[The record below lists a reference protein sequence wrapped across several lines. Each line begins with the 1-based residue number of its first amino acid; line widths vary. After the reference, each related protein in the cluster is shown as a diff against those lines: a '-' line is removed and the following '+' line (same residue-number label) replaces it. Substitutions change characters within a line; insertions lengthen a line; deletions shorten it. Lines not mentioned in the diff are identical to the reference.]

1 MTKRALPVP
10 QAFPGIDASTRTV
23 PRREPDLPTDFRLAP
38 AAAAAWT
45 AAALATRLPAEEAA
59 AAGSLLA
66 CAGLTLGLLCVASR
80 GRTVAALLV
89 PLLLPLAAG
98 CLVMLAAAGSVA
110 GFTAGPVD
118 EAARENAIVTVT
130 LRPSSDAAPVR
141 ADYGEA
147 RYVLRAMVAAG
158 SYSGRSFT
166 AASPVVVF
174 GDGQWKRIG
183 RGDTVRSV
191 GRLRSPD
198 QPGKEVAV
206 FLPAAP
212 PVVEPARGAEDYT
225 RDLRHEFSSRAL
237 ARGAG
242 DGGLLPG
249 MAIGDRSV
257 LDERL
262 GEAMKATG
270 LTHLTAVSGTNCSY
284 VLAFAFLA
292 ARAARVPRPAAAG
305 AALIALAAFVFLVR
319 PEPSVL
325 RAAVMGAIGI
335 FAVLTGRGRMS
346 LPLLFLAVIVLLAA
360 DPWLH
365 FSYAFLLSVSATAG
379 LILIGPLLAS
389 RFAAVLPVWA
399 ARLLAVPVAAQLAC
413 TPLLVMLQPSLSVYA
428 VPANLAAAPVVPF
441 VTIAGMLA
449 VAAIAAWPPAA
460 EPFLAV
466 GQLGSGWVAAIAR
479 IGSGAPFAQVPWVP
493 GAPGA
498 LLAAALS
505 LLIVF
510 GIAATVRPGRAARP
524 HRAVVRFG
532 AAALCLLAGCA
543 LGAAGVILFQPRA
556 GIPPGWVV
564 AGCDVGQGD
573 AFVVN
578 TGPGHAL
585 VIDAGPDRGA
595 VDECLSDLAVTVVDL
610 LVVTHLHEDHYAG
623 AAGVFEGR
631 QVKELRYSSNE
642 PTLPRELSAPARA
655 VGLEPVRIAAGD
667 VGQAGGVR
675 WEALWPPP
683 SGDGGTGRSA
693 GTGYGSENDA
703 SAVLLVQIPGPMRPA
718 TALFTGDIEQ
728 DASRRLL
735 SAHPGLARDGVD
747 VLKVP
752 HHGARNGGGMI
763 LEVLRPRLALIS
775 SGEGNDYG
783 HPHPQVVADLRRQS
797 VYAART
803 DRLGTFT
810 VSLDT
815 AGLEVRPLAD

>member
-1 MTKRALPVP
+1 MHFRNRRPYP
-10 QAFPGIDASTRTV
+10 ASTHRPRTV
-23 PRREPDLPTDFRLAP
+23 PPREPDTPTDFRLAP

-59 AAGSLLA
+59 AGGALLA
-66 CAGLTLGLLCVASR
+66 GAGLTLGLLCVAYR
-80 GRTVAALLV
+80 GRAAAALLI

-98 CLVMLAAAGSVA
+98 CLVTLAAAGSLA
-110 GFTAGPVD
+110 RFTAGPVD
-118 EAARENAIVTVT
+118 EAAQAKAFVTVI

-147 RYVLRAMVAAG
+147 RYVLRAIVAAG
-158 SYSGRSFT
+158 SSSGRSFT

-191 GRLRSPD
+191 GRLRPPD
-198 QPGKEVAV
+198 RPGREVAV

-257 LDERL
+257 LDDRL
-262 GEAMKATG
+262 GEAMKTTG

-284 VLAFAFLA
+284 VLAFVFLA
-292 ARAARVPRPAAAG
+292 ARAARLPRPAAAG
-305 AALIALAAFVFLVR
+305 AALVALAAFVFLVR

-365 FSYAFLLSVSATAG
+365 SSYAFLLSVSATAG
-379 LILIGPLLAS
+379 LVLIGPLLAS
-389 RFAAVLPVWA
+389 RFAAALPVWA

-449 VAAIAAWPPAA
+449 VAAIAVWPPAA
-460 EPFLAV
+460 EPLLAA
-466 GQLGSGWVAAIAR
+466 GQLGSGWVATVAR
-479 IGSGAPFAQVPWVP
+479 VGTGAPFAQVPWLPGVP
-493 GAPGA
+493 GAV
-498 LLAAALS
+498 LAAVLS
-505 LLIVF
+505 LLIVL
-510 GIAATVRPGRAARP
+510 GVVAAVRPRRAAVPR
-524 HRAVVRFG
+524 RAFVRYG
-532 AAALCLLAGCA
+532 SAALCLVAGCA
-543 LGAAGVILFQPRA
+543 LGAAGVILLEPRA
-556 GIPPGWVV
+556 GHPTGWVV

-573 AFVVN
+573 AFVVH
-578 TGPGHAL
+578 TGPGRAL
-585 VIDAGPDRGA
+585 VIDAGPDPGA

-610 LVVTHLHEDHYAG
+610 LVVTHLHEDHYGG

-631 QVKELRYSSNE
+631 QVKELRYSSGE
-642 PTLPRELSAPARA
+642 PTLPRGLSSLARA
-655 VGLEPVRIAAGD
+655 AGLEPARIAAGD
-667 VGQAGGVR
+667 VGQAGGVK

-683 SGDGGTGRSA
+683 SADTRAGPSTGTR
-693 GTGYGSENDA
+693 YGSENDA
-703 SAVLLVQIPGPMRPA
+703 SAVLLVEIPGPARRA
-718 TALFTGDIEQ
+718 TVLFTGDIEQ
-728 DASRRLL
+728 EASQRLL
-735 SAHPGLARDGVD
+735 SGHPELARTGVD
-747 VLKVP
+747 ILKVA
-752 HHGARNGGGMI
+752 HHGARNGGTAI
-763 LEVLRPRLALIS
+763 VKALRPGLALIS

-803 DRLGTFT
+803 DQLGTFT
-810 VSLDT
+810 VSLGAD
-815 AGLEVRPLAD
+815 GLEVRPLAD

>member
-1 MTKRALPVP
+1 MTWRALPR
-10 QAFPGIDASTRTV
+10 AFLGIDASTQAV
-23 PRREPDLPTDFRLAP
+23 PPREPDLPTDFRLAP

-45 AAALATRLPAEEAA
+45 AAALATRLPAEEASA
-59 AAGSLLA
+59 WGAVVAY
-66 CAGLTLGLLCVASR
+66 AGLTAGLLCFAYR
-80 GRTVAALLV
+80 GRVAAALLV

-98 CLVMLAAAGSVA
+98 CLVMLAASGSLA
-110 GFTAGPVD
+110 RFTAGPVD
-118 EAARENAIVTVT
+118 EAAREKAFVTVI

-147 RYVLRAMVAAG
+147 RYILRAIVAAG
-158 SYSGRSFT
+158 SRSGRSFT

-174 GDGQWKRIG
+174 GDGHWERIG
-183 RGDTVRSV
+183 RGDTVRSL

-198 QPGKEVAV
+198 RPGREVAV

-212 PVVEPARGAEDYT
+212 PVVEPARGAENFT
-225 RDLRHEFSSRAL
+225 RDLRREFSSRAL
-237 ARGAG
+237 AREAQ

-257 LDERL
+257 LDDRL
-262 GEAMKATG
+262 EEAMKATG

-292 ARAARVPRPAAAG
+292 ARAARLPRPAAAG
-305 AALIALAAFVFLVR
+305 AALLALGAFVFLVR

-346 LPLLFLAVIVLLAA
+346 LPLLFLTVIVLLAA

-365 FSYAFLLSVSATAG
+365 SSYAFLLSVSATAG
-379 LILIGPLLAS
+379 LILIGPLLSS

-428 VPANLAAAPVVPF
+428 VPANVAAAPVVPF

-449 VAAIAAWPPAA
+449 VAAIAVWPPAA
-460 EPFLAV
+460 EPLLAL
-466 GQLGSGWVAAIAR
+466 GQLGSGWVATVAR
-479 IGSGAPFAQVPWVP
+479 VGSGVPFAQVPWLP

-498 LLAAALS
+498 ALAAALS
-505 LLIVF
+505 LLVVLAV
-510 GIAATVRPGRAARP
+510 AAAVRPQRAAGPR
-524 HRAVVRFG
+524 RAVVRFG
-532 AAALCLLAGCA
+532 AAALCLVIGCA
-543 LGAAGVILFQPRA
+543 LGAAGVILLQPRSGVPA
-556 GIPPGWVV
+556 GWVV
-564 AGCDVGQGD
+564 AACDVGQGD

-578 TGPGHAL
+578 TGPGRAL
-585 VIDAGPDRGA
+585 VIDAGPDPGA
-595 VDECLSDLAVTVVDL
+595 VDECLADLAVTVVDL

-631 QVKELRYSSNE
+631 QVGELRYSSGE
-642 PTLPRELSAPARA
+642 PSLPRELSVLARA
-655 VGLEPVRIAAGD
+655 AGLEPVRIAAGD
-667 VGQAGGVR
+667 FGRAGGVQ
-675 WEALWPPP
+675 WEALWPPGP
-683 SGDGGTGRSA
+683 RTGPADSGPSA
-693 GTGYGSENDA
+693 GAWYGNENDA
-703 SAVLLVQIPGPMRPA
+703 SAVLLVEIPGPVRPA
-718 TALFTGDIEQ
+718 TVLFTGDIEQ
-728 DASRRLL
+728 EASRRLL
-735 SAHPGLARDGVD
+735 SGYPELARAGVD

-752 HHGARNGGGMI
+752 HHGARNGGTAI
-763 LEVLRPRLALIS
+763 IKALRPGVALIS

-810 VSLDT
+810 IALGT
-815 AGLEVRPLAD
+815 AGLEVRTLTD